1 MARAVLVAA
10 VEQLLIEALVARQT
24 TAKYDVDVTNGSKE
38 ESILDRTSC
47 NTQTPTAWKPCTTNI
62 LRLMLVETRHPPAPC
77 RAAISRPPEH
87 LPAREH
93 SSPRAAQVPPPPPT
107 HLDVSSCMDSR
118 IASQSGRQHS
128 MIRCG
133 HSVRKSHRRH
143 NAMVV
148 CCPASVPSRLTCLS
162 CHVLARES
170 NSVLSDAEVGVL
182 DENRS
187 PRQLPCVGRL
197 TTTTEDHEYKK
208 S

>member
-1 MARAVLVAA
+1 MQHTDPNSVEAMHDEHFEINACRNTPPARAVPRRHLAPA
-10 VEQLLIEALVARQT
+10 
-24 TAKYDVDVTNGSKE
+24 G
-38 ESILDRTSC
+38 
-47 NTQTPTAWKPCTTNI
+47 TPTRQGAF
-62 LRLMLVETRHPPAPC
+62 
-77 RAAISRPPEH
+77 
-87 LPAREH
+87 LPKGST
-93 SSPRAAQVPPPPPT
+93 SSPPPPT